1 LYRNL
6 ARTANPLSPSSNLG
20 TAFNSS
26 SSKNLFSEQAISYWT
41 PSPKRS
47 NKQATRSPEII
58 FSKLSRAIAANL
70 EKNTWIDRPL
80 EKIMM
85 HAFIPPHRYF
95 AYLTWTEIEE
105 ISDKENVVIIQPIG
119 AIEQHGPH
127 LPIVVDSAISMGV
140 LGKALSKLDNNIPAY
155 SLPCLYYG
163 KSNEHWH
170 FPGTI
175 TLSAQTLL
183 KVIVEMAD
191 SIYRAGF
198 RKLVLMNS
206 HGGQPQVMEIA
217 ARDLH
222 QQYGD
227 LLVFPFFTWR
237 VPHITKDLLTDKEKT
252 SGIHAGDAETSIML
266 SLLPEQVHMD
276 RAVCEYPYGLP
287 EHSLLSME
295 GKLPFAWLTNE
306 ISKSGVLGDA
316 TVASKEKGDRILESV
331 SDGWV
336 QVIKDVYQFRQP
348 NIRD

>member
-1 LYRNL
+1 
-6 ARTANPLSPSSNLG
+6 
-20 TAFNSS
+20 
-26 SSKNLFSEQAISYWT
+26 
-41 PSPKRS
+41 
-47 NKQATRSPEII
+47 
-58 FSKLSRAIAANL
+58 
-70 EKNTWIDRPL
+70 
-80 EKIMM
+80 MM
-85 HAFIPPHRYF
+85 HGFIPVQRYF
-95 AYLTWTEIEE
+95 PYLTWTEIEE
-105 ISDKENVVIIQPIG
+105 MPDKENVVIIQPIG

-140 LGKALSKLDNNIPAY
+140 LGKAFSKLDNNIPAY

-183 KVIVEMAD
+183 KVIMEMAD

-252 SGIHAGDAETSIML
+252 LGIHAGDAETSIML
-266 SLLPEQVHMD
+266 SLLPEQVNMD

-287 EHSLLSME
+287 ERSLLSME

-336 QVIKDVYQFRQP
+336 RVIKDVYQFRQP
-348 NIRD
+348 SVSK